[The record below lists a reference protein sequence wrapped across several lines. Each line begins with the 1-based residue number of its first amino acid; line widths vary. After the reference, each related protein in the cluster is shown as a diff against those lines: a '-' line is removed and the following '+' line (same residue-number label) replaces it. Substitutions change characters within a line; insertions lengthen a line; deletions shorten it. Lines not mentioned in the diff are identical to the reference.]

1 MVIVEGPGSGTEYTI
16 DQAAILGRLDSNDIP
31 VKDNK
36 ASREHAKIYKQGNQ
50 FAIVDLNS
58 SNGTLV
64 NGERVTKRILKEGDE
79 IGIGLVKLRF
89 ELNEEEKP
97 QAPGAGKR
105 MSLDDAFDKGQKED
119 VPASATAAAGSARD
133 IVMKAHKPLQFRK
146 VKAGRTL
153 VGFDL
158 EQVSNEWRFAIYV
171 LCIAVFAGLIWVGM
185 QLVSGG

>member
-1 MVIVEGPGSGTEYTI
+1 MTEGPDAGREYTI
-16 DQAAILGRLDSNDIP
+16 EQAAILGRLNSNDIP
-31 VKDNK
+31 IQDAN
-36 ASREHAKIYKQGNQ
+36 ASREHAKIYKQGNR

-58 SNGTLV
+58 TNGTMV
-64 NGERVTKRILKEGDE
+64 NGQRVTKRVLKEGDE

-105 MSLDDAFDKGQKED
+105 MSLDEAFDKGQEED

-171 LCIAVFAGLIWVGM
+171 VCIAVFAGLIWVGM